1 MEAKLKAVGKLQ
13 QVEELQRDR
22 VGQQLELIRQRH
34 QNLQM
39 QLQQLSH
46 LKTHVGKS
54 SHAGSPLNSA
64 VLMNVHRIDN
74 MLQKMLVHHE
84 QEQAV
89 MAAQCSSVQKELE
102 FKHARVKGLEN
113 VLQRWGKKQ
122 RYEQARK
129 EQKLIEDIINAR
141 YKKKPI

>member
-22 VGQQLELIRQRH
+22 VGQQLELFRQRH
-34 QNLQM
+34 QNLQV

-54 SHAGSPLNSA
+54 SRAGSSLNSA
-64 VLMNVHRIDN
+64 VLMNVHRVDN

-113 VLQRWGKKQ
+113 VLQRWEKKQ

-141 YKKKPI
+141 YKKKSL